1 MTVSASAAAPS
12 GLGPHSPNPLS
23 PSLPPVRRE
32 RGGFVGCA
40 VRTFKAVQ
48 GAHSAPYPLLLLKT
62 NPSLFSRRT
71 GGRLGEEGRGDEGQR
86 RPILGAF
93 LTIFLATLLAL
104 PARGEDLH
112 GRIQLLAKGRKGPD
126 KGSDVRQAVVW
137 FEPAGPHP
145 VRPAG
150 EPFEMVTRRKEL
162 VPRVLV
168 IPRGSRVR
176 FPNQDPIL
184 HNVFSVSSPNQ
195 FDLGL
200 YREGPGKE
208 KRFEEPG
215 LVRVYCNVHHDMV
228 AYVLVLDTPHWVSPS
243 AAGDFVLTGLPKGAG
258 KLTVWHEQ
266 GDPWT
271 GTVEL
276 PQKTPVQVGLEI
288 VRPLIPA
295 HLNKQGQSYF
305 RSQRDRYD
313 NR

>member
-1 MTVSASAAAPS
+1 MRAVLAV
-12 GLGPHSPNPLS
+12 LS
-23 PSLPPVRRE
+23 VLSVL
-32 RGGFVGCA
+32 A
-40 VRTFKAVQ
+40 V
-48 GAHSAPYPLLLLKT
+48 P
-62 NPSLFSRRT
+62 
-71 GGRLGEEGRGDEGQR
+71 
-86 RPILGAF
+86 
-93 LTIFLATLLAL
+93 

-112 GRIQLLAKGRKGPD
+112 GRIQLLAKGGKSPD
-126 KGSDVRQAVVW
+126 KGSDVRQAIVW

-228 AYVLVLDTPHWVSPS
+228 AYILVLDTPYSASPS
-243 AAGDFVLTGLPKGAG
+243 AGGDFVLAGLPKGPG

-276 PQKTPVQVGLEI
+276 PQKTPVQIGLEI